1 MRIDKLLRGETGD
14 ALMYITPHRSPACED
29 LDSPYDIKLILCR
42 KLHSFLGKSTK
53 TAATKAALFDSNM
66 QQIVCR
72 LGLHPRPHW
81 GSLQRS
87 PDPLAVFRGPTSKGR
102 GGERRG
108 WEGEGDEKVRPL
120 SYERKRKLARLC
132 MMPDFMHD
140 QSTALLVDVTGTTSS
155 GQLG

>member
-53 TAATKAALFDSNM
+53 TAATRAALFDSNM
-66 QQIVCR
+66 HQIVCR

-81 GSLQRS
+81 GSLQRA
-87 PDPLAVFRGPTSKGR
+87 PEPLTEFRGPTSKGR

-108 WEGEGDEKVRPL
+108 GDGKGREMRKFVLCPRKEK
-120 SYERKRKLARLC
+120 E
-132 MMPDFMHD
+132 
-140 QSTALLVDVTGTTSS
+140 SS
-155 GQLG
+155 RAYA